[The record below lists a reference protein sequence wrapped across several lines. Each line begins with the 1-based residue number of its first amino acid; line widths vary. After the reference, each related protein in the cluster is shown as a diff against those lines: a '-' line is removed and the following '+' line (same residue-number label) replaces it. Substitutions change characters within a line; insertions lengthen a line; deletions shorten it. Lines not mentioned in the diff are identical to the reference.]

1 MTQKECSPV
10 CGTSYR
16 SAGVPSW
23 LADSQEAWLVEIAPV
38 GSELQGLRLSR
49 EKRLLRGSIGAQEGS
64 TIPQLR

>member
-1 MTQKECSPV
+1 MWHFIQI
-10 CGTSYR
+10 

-38 GSELQGLRLSR
+38 GSELQGLRLFR

-64 TIPQLR
+64 TIPQLH